1 MYEMAARKESDT
13 VRRVMWLT
21 VAVVG
26 IAVAMLAPEE
36 SRAQAKCPWLNA
48 ATAGGLLGGDVQMT
62 VTMTPQADAD
72 KATDQ
77 DGYSTPEQ
85 RFNRPDA
92 LCEFSRKADSGMYTL
107 RIDVKT
113 MTDPAEQF
121 ASFLSLCGGQ
131 TVALRGIGNEAVQCV
146 MRNNPDMAHE
156 QVIARVRERAF
167 VLTVSRPAT
176 PARNG
181 LSDDTRNIAE
191 QVAGSIF

>member
-1 MYEMAARKESDT
+1 VA
-13 VRRVMWLT
+13 
-21 VAVVG
+21 AVV
-26 IAVAMLAPEE
+26 IAGCMVAPMD
-36 SRAQAKCPWLNA
+36 SRAEVKCPWLNA
-48 ATAGGLLGGDVQMT
+48 ATAAGVLGGDVQMT
-62 VTMTPQADAD
+62 VTVPPQADAD

-113 MTDPAEQF
+113 MSDPAKQF
-121 ASFLSLCGGQ
+121 ASFLALCGGPAP
-131 TVALRGIGNEAVQCV
+131 ALRGIGNEAVQCV
-146 MRNNPDMAHE
+146 MKNDPSMGHE

-167 VLTVSRPAT
+167 VLTISRPAT
-176 PARNG
+176 PVGNG